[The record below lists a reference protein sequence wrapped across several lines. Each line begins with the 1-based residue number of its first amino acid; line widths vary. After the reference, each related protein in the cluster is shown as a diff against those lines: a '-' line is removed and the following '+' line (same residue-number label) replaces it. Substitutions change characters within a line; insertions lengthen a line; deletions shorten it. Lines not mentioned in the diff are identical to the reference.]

1 MSEAEEA
8 IIANAAYP
16 RLLTAIG
23 QFEYVPPAKKLHQI
37 HRR

>member
-23 QFEYVPPAKKLHQI
+23 QFEYVPPEKKLHQI